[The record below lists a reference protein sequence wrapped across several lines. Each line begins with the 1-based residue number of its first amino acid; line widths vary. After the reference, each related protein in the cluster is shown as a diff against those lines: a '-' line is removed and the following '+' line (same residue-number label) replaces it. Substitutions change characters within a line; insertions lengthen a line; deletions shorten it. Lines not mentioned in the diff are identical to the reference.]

1 MQLNA
6 EDGGNRR
13 YIMVQLPEACDEDS
27 EAYKAGYKNIAEIS
41 KERIRRAGKKIK
53 EETGADIDYGF
64 RVFKVDSSNMKDIYY
79 TPDKLNQSILDE
91 LESNIKEDRTGLDL
105 LTQVMLE
112 AGLELSLPIETKDIC
127 GREVHFVAGN
137 SLAACFDENLDE
149 DFIRQIAKHEP
160 LKAVFRD
167 SSFSS
172 CPDRINLEEI
182 FKGISPDTQIKVL

>member
-1 MQLNA
+1 
-6 EDGGNRR
+6 
-13 YIMVQLPEACDEDS
+13 
-27 EAYKAGYKNIAEIS
+27 
-41 KERIRRAGKKIK
+41 
-53 EETGADIDYGF
+53 
-64 RVFKVDSSNMKDIYY
+64 
-79 TPDKLNQSILDE
+79 
-91 LESNIKEDRTGLDL
+91 
-105 LTQVMLE
+105 
-112 AGLELSLPIETKDIC
+112 
-127 GREVHFVAGN
+127 VAGN

>member
-1 MQLNA
+1 MFYLDNEIILDFFAGSATTADAVMQLNA

-137 SLAACFDENLDE
+137 SLAACFDENLTK
-149 DFIRQIAKHEP
+149 I
-160 LKAVFRD
+160 LL
-167 SSFSS
+167 
-172 CPDRINLEEI
+172 DR
-182 FKGISPDTQIKVL
+182 